1 MGSLIGFVDSGYLK
15 AEGARALSSGD
26 AGGRV
31 RLDAGRVVEWIRDLA
46 SSELIDEPFLRCYW
60 YDGAFDANDQRSVS
74 QRRYFDAIASTP
86 GLSLRLGHLVERQDR
101 HRAGIERALERFGI
115 DPVEFS
121 RVHDYRRPEVTQ
133 KGVETLMVTDLLSA
147 AFRSQ
152 MSTAV
157 VMAGDRDLAE
167 ALRVSRNRGRAWSW
181 QCPIRCR
188 WPPRYVT
195 WPTSWSRSAA
205 ARWRRCSSSSGRPP
219 TRVEPGPGSGCKRDP
234 DWPSSGASLC
244 DS

>member
-60 YDGAFDANDQRSVS
+60 YDGAFDPNDQRSVS

-167 ALRVSRNRGRAWSW
+167 ALRVVQEQG
-181 QCPIRCR
+181 
-188 WPPRYVT
+188 
-195 WPTSWSRSAA
+195 
-205 ARWRRCSSSSGRPP
+205 
-219 TRVEPGPGSGCKRDP
+219 TRVVLAVPESVPVAAEVRHLADELVTIGGTEMATMLQLQRETAD
-234 DWPSSGASLC
+234 AS
-244 DS
+244 